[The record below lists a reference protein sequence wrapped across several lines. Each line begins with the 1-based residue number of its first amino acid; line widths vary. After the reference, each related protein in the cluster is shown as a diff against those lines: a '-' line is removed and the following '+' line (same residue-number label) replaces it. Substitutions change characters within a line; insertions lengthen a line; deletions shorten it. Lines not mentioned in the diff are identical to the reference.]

1 MRPVEIYE
9 KKFFIFIR
17 DWNGEVK
24 LLQNIKL
31 REFKKITPTDVTESS
46 TNDIE
51 EEKKMEE

>member
-1 MRPVEIYE
+1 MK